1 MTYESQKLR
10 DASEG
15 QVCVRCGSND
25 NVVGCHYTGVR
36 RLAYGGGFGQKV
48 HDFLIADLCQE
59 CHKFLDTLS
68 RSKTRRWEHSEEFQ
82 HCILLTLERRFVQ
95 GIIVVK
101 GGTVDALPKV
111 VPRRLS
117 VHSGPLAGHEAGVGE
132 PGNAQGGAGVGGE
145 AP

>member
-15 QVCVRCGSND
+15 QVCVRCGSSD

-48 HDFLIADLCQE
+48 HDFLTADLCRK
-59 CHKFLDTLS
+59 CHNYFDTLS
-68 RSKTRRWEHSEEFQ
+68 RSKTQRWEHSEEFQ

-101 GGTVDALPKV
+101 GQGVVNALPKL
-111 VPRRLS
+111 VPRQTP
-117 VHSGPLAGHEAGVGE
+117 VPKCPLASDESGVAESEG
-132 PGNAQGGAGVGGE
+132 ARGGAAVRS
-145 AP
+145 